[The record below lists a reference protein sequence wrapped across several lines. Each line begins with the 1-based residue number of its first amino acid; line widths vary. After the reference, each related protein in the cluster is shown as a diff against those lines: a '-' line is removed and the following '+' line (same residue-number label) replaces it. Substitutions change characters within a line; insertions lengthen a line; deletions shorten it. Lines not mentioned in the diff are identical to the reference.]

1 MNTQT
6 REFARFLKLLSD
18 NDCLKHVVLVGSWA
32 EYLYYECG
40 VLKGF
45 EPNIKTMDIDFL
57 IKNMRRPAKPVSL
70 TSLAKEAGYLVNVD
84 RITGTTKIYE
94 RSGLEIE
101 FLIGKAGAGKEAAL
115 KTNIGVTAQS
125 LWHMNILTSWALEV
139 EYLGMTVSVPAPE
152 AYTLHK
158 MVINSERKEK
168 QVKDVQAIKG
178 IWPFLDKD
186 KIKQV
191 VAHLTKKELKAVEEF
206 KTAYNLYW

>member
-6 REFARFLKLLSD
+6 HEFVRFLKLLSD

-32 EYLYYECG
+32 EHLYYECG

-57 IKNMRRPAKPVSL
+57 IKNMRRPAKPISL

-84 RITGTTKIYE
+84 RINGTTKIYE

-125 LWHMNILTSWALEV
+125 LWHMNILTSWTLEV
-139 EYLGMTVSVPAPE
+139 EYLGMTITVPAPE
-152 AYTLHK
+152 AYAIHK

-168 QVKDVQAIKG
+168 QVKDVQAVKG
-178 IWPFLDKD
+178 IWPFLDND
-186 KIKQV
+186 KSKHV
-191 VAHLTKKELKAVEEF
+191 VAHLTKKELKAFEEF
-206 KTAYNLYW
+206 KTAHNLY